1 MAHRAGTN
9 AGRPGV
15 IPAMALGTVA
25 ALVAVSACGATG
37 RGGSPATQAGT
48 DGSEAAVLREF
59 VDCVR
64 AHGVPDFPDG
74 SIDSHGV
81 VSFPDSAPRVPDSAV
96 NACQVFYNRLPPQPA
111 GSPPVPPQLFQ
122 ELLSF
127 ARCMRSHGVPDW
139 PDPSPNGIFF
149 LDSRLIAAGKQGTYR
164 QVRVCEQANPGV
176 SGHFSVG
183 QGG

>member
-1 MAHRAGTN
+1 MARRAGTK
-9 AGRPGV
+9 AGRSGV
-15 IPAMALGTVA
+15 IPALALGTA
-25 ALVAVSACGATG
+25 ALLVVSACGAAG
-37 RGGSPATQAGT
+37 RAGSPATRAGAH
-48 DGSEAAVLREF
+48 SNEAVVLHEF

-81 VSFPDSAPRVPDSAV
+81 VSFPDSAPRIPDNAV
-96 NACQVFYNRLPPQPA
+96 NACQVFFSQLPPQPA
-111 GSPPVPPQLFQ
+111 SSPPVPQQLFQ

-149 LDSRLIAAGKQGTYR
+149 LDSRLIAAGKLGASR

-183 QGG
+183 QSG

>member
-1 MAHRAGTN
+1 MARRAGTT

-15 IPAMALGTVA
+15 IPAMALNTVA
-25 ALVAVSACGATG
+25 ALVALSACGAAGQAG
-37 RGGSPATQAGT
+37 RPATQAGAH
-48 DGSEAAVLREF
+48 GSEAVVLHEF

-81 VSFPDSAPRVPDSAV
+81 VSFPDSAPRIPDSAV
-96 NACQVFYNRLPPQPA
+96 YACQVFFNQLPPQPTS
-111 GSPPVPPQLFQ
+111 SPPVPQQLFQ

-139 PDPSPNGIFF
+139 PDPAPDGTFF
-149 LDSRLIAAGKQGTYR
+149 LNSRLIAAGKLGFSR
-164 QVRVCEQANPGV
+164 QVQACEQANPGV

-183 QGG
+183 RGG

>member
-1 MAHRAGTN
+1 MARRTGTH

-15 IPAMALGTVA
+15 IPTMALGTAA

-37 RGGSPATQAGT
+37 RGGSPAMQAGT
-48 DGSEAAVLREF
+48 HGSEAAVLREF

-96 NACQVFYNRLPPQPA
+96 NACQVFYNRLPPQPT
-111 GSPPVPPQLFQ
+111 GSPPVPQQLFQ

>member
-1 MAHRAGTN
+1 MGGRTGTN
-9 AGRPGV
+9 ARRMRV

-25 ALVAVSACGATG
+25 ALVALSACGATG
-37 RGGSPATQAGT
+37 QGASQATQPSAHS
-48 DGSEAAVLREF
+48 SEAAVLRQF

-81 VSFPDSAPRVPDSAV
+81 VSFPDSAPDIPGSAV
-96 NACQVFYNRLPPQPA
+96 NACQAFFNRLPPQPTA
-111 GSPPVPPQLFQ
+111 SPPVPQQLFQ

-127 ARCMRSHGVPDW
+127 ARCMRGHGVPDW
-139 PDPSPNGIFF
+139 PDPSPNGVFF
-149 LDSRLIAAGKQGTYR
+149 LDSRLLAAGKLGFNGQA
-164 QVRVCEQANPGV
+164 QACEQANPGV

-183 QGG
+183 RGG

>member
-1 MAHRAGTN
+1 MARRARTN

-25 ALVAVSACGATG
+25 ALVAVSACGAAG
-37 RGGSPATQAGT
+37 RGGSPSAQAGT
-48 DGSEAAVLREF
+48 HGGEAAVLHEF

-81 VSFPDSAPRVPDSAV
+81 VSFPSSAPRLPDSAA
-96 NACQVFYNRLPPQPA
+96 NTCLVFFNQLPPQPTS
-111 GSPPVPPQLFQ
+111 SPPVSQQLFQ

-127 ARCMRSHGVPDW
+127 ARCMRSHGVSDW
-139 PDPSPNGIFF
+139 PDPAPNGTFF
-149 LDSRLIAAGKQGTYR
+149 VDSRISAAGKLGFNR
-164 QVRVCEQANPGV
+164 QARACEQANPGV
-176 SGHFSVG
+176 SGHIFVG
-183 QGG
+183 